1 MVGVYHIEYKIEYI
15 ILYSK
20 IWGEIMSDANVMKLY
35 EEREKRYI
43 QAVSLEQPDRV
54 PHETRF
60 GEYWAIDYAGYPIKG
75 STVNPKI
82 MGEAMEKLAQDFATD
97 TAPFLFSRN
106 PLFYKSLQ
114 SQSFNEGKTGI
125 MQHPEVCCMK
135 TEEYDELIADPF
147 KCIVNR
153 ILPRVYEALDP
164 ANGSS
169 SVSLVRAMNI
179 QNDMNTPILMEAA
192 RVSQKYGLPL
202 TGGGLVEAPMDY
214 IADMIRGFS
223 AMTMDIRR
231 QPEKVAAAAEAVM
244 PLMDRLAAQLP
255 AVPGKLV
262 SMPLHM
268 PVFMREKDFAKLWWP
283 SFKALVERMAA
294 RGQYLRIYFEGDWTR
309 YYDYL
314 QDLPKGRILGVFEYM
329 DHQLAKDKLGKVM
342 CITGGYDV
350 SLLQYGTKQAV
361 IDAAKKQMDIL
372 APGGGYIFT
381 VSKGITYPN
390 DGTPENVKALYEFVE
405 EYGKY

>member
-1 MVGVYHIEYKIEYI
+1 
-15 ILYSK
+15 
-20 IWGEIMSDANVMKLY
+20 
-35 EEREKRYI
+35 
-43 QAVSLEQPDRV
+43 
-54 PHETRF
+54 
-60 GEYWAIDYAGYPIKG
+60 
-75 STVNPKI
+75 
-82 MGEAMEKLAQDFATD
+82 
-97 TAPFLFSRN
+97 
-106 PLFYKSLQ
+106 
-114 SQSFNEGKTGI
+114 
-125 MQHPEVCCMK
+125 MK

-231 QPEKVAAAAEAVM
+231 QPKKVAAAAEAVM

-294 RGQYLRIYFEGDWTR
+294 RGQYMRIYFELKTISARITFRQLKIPPLTMALIIFSHQAWQCLMRDR
-309 YYDYL
+309 NV
-314 QDLPKGRILGVFEYM
+314 GRL
-329 DHQLAKDKLGKVM
+329 K
-342 CITGGYDV
+342 
-350 SLLQYGTKQAV
+350 
-361 IDAAKKQMDIL
+361 
-372 APGGGYIFT
+372 PGC
-381 VSKGITYPN
+381 
-390 DGTPENVKALYEFVE
+390 L
-405 EYGKY
+405 